1 MPFDHIEQISAW
13 LAEAGID
20 QFELSGP
27 DRRLRLGRAGREGEA
42 TDDAIAQFDLAEAE
56 IHAQRSFTVN
66 APTVG
71 ILMHRHPMQAA
82 LLAPC
87 GSRIRAGQ
95 TVALL
100 QIGALLLPIDAP
112 RDGAVTSLL
121 VPHGTLVGY
130 GTEIIELSATERE
143 IQNEH

>member
-13 LAEAGID
+13 LVEANID
-20 QFELSGP
+20 HLELSGP
-27 DRRLRLGRAGREGEA
+27 ERRLRLGRAVREDDA
-42 TDDAIAQFDLAEAE
+42 SDDAITELNLAEAD
-56 IHAQRSFTVN
+56 IRARHRFTVS
-66 APTVG
+66 APSVG
-71 ILMHRHPMQAA
+71 ILLHRHPLQEAP
-82 LLAPC
+82 LAPG
-87 GSRIRAGQ
+87 GSQIRAGQ

-112 RDGAVTSLL
+112 HDGAVTSLL

-130 GTEIIELSATERE
+130 GMEIIELSATERE

>member
-1 MPFDHIEQISAW
+1 M
-13 LAEAGID
+13 
-20 QFELSGP
+20 
-27 DRRLRLGRAGREGEA
+27 
-42 TDDAIAQFDLAEAE
+42 
-56 IHAQRSFTVN
+56 HAQHSFTVN
-66 APTVG
+66 APNVG

-95 TVALL
+95 TIALL
-100 QIGALLLPIDAP
+100 QIGALLLPIAAP

-121 VPHGTLVGY
+121 VPDGTLVGY